1 MFGDFDRRGILAPD
15 STQRPMT
22 ELYNRTEFK
31 SLRRKLRRTMPP
43 AEKLLWP
50 HLRNR
55 RLANCKFRRQY
66 GIDRY
71 VIDFYAS
78 EIKLAIE
85 IDGPTHDSPE
95 ARKYDAIRQ
104 AFIESTGAT
113 VLRFRNWRVY
123 NDRENL
129 LREIEETV
137 DRLRQSIS
145 TTP

>member
-1 MFGDFDRRGILAPD
+1 
-15 STQRPMT
+15 MT

-43 AEKLLWP
+43 AEQQIWP
-50 HLRNR
+50 YLRNR
-55 RLANCKFRRQY
+55 RLAHCKFRRQY

-78 EIKLAIE
+78 EVKLAIE

-95 ARKYDAIRQ
+95 AQEYDAMRQ
-104 AFIESTGAT
+104 TFIQSTGAT

-123 NDRENL
+123 NDL
-129 LREIEETV
+129 DSVLQEIEEMV
-137 DRLRQSIS
+137 DRLRQSKS